1 LDERFR
7 NAFAQLL
14 GERIVEGRVE
24 TSVLHAAE
32 ELATTKYGT
41 VDWLRQR

>member
-24 TSVLHAAE
+24 AGVLHAAE

-41 VDWLRQR
+41 VDWLRRR

>member
-14 GERIVEGRVE
+14 GQRIVEGRIGAGI
-24 TSVLHAAE
+24 LHAAE
-32 ELATTKYGT
+32 ELATTKYAT
-41 VDWLRQR
+41 VDWLRRR